1 LRRLSAEPAHTDE
14 APGGKALHEH
24 AVCPPA
30 KGRTYDAT
38 LGAREAEARILEW
51 DGQPF
56 LDGCQNSAA
65 FAGVA
70 DLPPSTPC
78 PFVITNIAQDPTL
91 PENRLGFGEKSLIT
105 SGAAGIT

>member
-1 LRRLSAEPAHTDE
+1 
-14 APGGKALHEH
+14 
-24 AVCPPA
+24 
-30 KGRTYDAT
+30 
-38 LGAREAEARILEW
+38 
-51 DGQPF
+51 

-105 SGAAGIT
+105 SGAAGIH